1 MATPA
6 PRDWP
11 PSHPPHCTAR
21 DVLDRVGD
29 KWTVHVVALLA
40 AGTMRFSDLRR
51 SVEGISSRMLTV
63 TLRGL
68 ERDGLIARE
77 VYPVVPPRVEYT
89 LTPLGE
95 SLLDLVQGLLD
106 WSAEHTEVI
115 LAERQKYDAAQAA
128 QAPHAGPDL
137 VRRLS

>member
-1 MATPA
+1 
-6 PRDWP
+6 
-11 PSHPPHCTAR
+11 
-21 DVLDRVGD
+21 
-29 KWTVHVVALLA
+29 VHVVALLA